1 MQNNIIAKDTLRNT
15 QEYIKLPLLY
25 QHWYVAG
32 LTAEFQHEL
41 MDKTLLERSIVFYRK
56 ADGEL
61 VALQNR
67 CAHRSYP
74 LSKSKLVGDNI
85 QCGYHGILY
94 NPEGQIIDVPCQ
106 TNCPK
111 NTGVRKYPVAERG
124 PLVWIWMGEP
134 EDADE
139 ANIPQTDC
147 LVDPQWTAIWGRKAL
162 EGNYLLMHENLAD
175 LSHLPFLHEDTF
187 GASDDWAE
195 VPVETEP
202 EGDMVHY
209 WRSTSVWAMAAPLY
223 PPTLDLS
230 ATEIDG
236 KLGATFVSPA
246 MCRGWTKVEV
256 QEEEGNKQRV
266 YATEIN
272 HYLTPE
278 NHDTAHYYWSFA
290 RNCDIENQEY
300 TDIFRGVVNA
310 AFDEDR
316 VATKE
321 MQVLLNEDKHDIS
334 DINIGSDKSSVMVR
348 KVIIGLANREID
360 SRNAST

>member
-1 MQNNIIAKDTLRNT
+1 MENINISKDALRNT
-15 QEYIKLPLLY
+15 QQYIKLPLLY
-25 QHWYVAG
+25 DNWYVAG
-32 LTAEFQHEL
+32 LGEEFQHDL
-41 MDKTLLERSIVFYRK
+41 LDKTLLERSIVFYRK

-67 CAHRSYP
+67 CAHRSFP
-74 LSKSKLVGDNI
+74 LSKSKLIGDNI
-85 QCGYHGILY
+85 RCGYHGIVY

-111 NTGVRKYPVAERG
+111 NASVRKYPVAERG

-134 EDADE
+134 DKADE
-139 ANIPQTDC
+139 DDIPQTDC
-147 LVDPQWTAIWGRKAL
+147 LTSPDWTAIWGRKEL

-175 LSHLPFLHEDTF
+175 LSHLPFLHADTF

-195 VPVETEP
+195 VPVEVEA

-209 WRSTSVWAMAAPLY
+209 WRSTAVWAMAAPLY
-223 PPTLDLS
+223 PPTIDL
-230 ATEIDG
+230 TDRKIDG

-246 MCRGWTKVEV
+246 MCRGWTTVENQEV
-256 QEEEGNKQRV
+256 QEGEQR
-266 YATEIN
+266 AFTTEIN
-272 HYLTPE
+272 HYLTPQD
-278 NHDTAHYYWSFA
+278 HDTAHYYWSFA

-300 TDIFRGVVNA
+300 TDIFHQVVAA
-310 AFDEDR
+310 AFDEDL

-321 MQVLLNEDKHDIS
+321 MQTLLDKDKHDIR

-348 KVIIGLANREID
+348 KVIIGLANRAYPEANGT
-360 SRNAST
+360 S